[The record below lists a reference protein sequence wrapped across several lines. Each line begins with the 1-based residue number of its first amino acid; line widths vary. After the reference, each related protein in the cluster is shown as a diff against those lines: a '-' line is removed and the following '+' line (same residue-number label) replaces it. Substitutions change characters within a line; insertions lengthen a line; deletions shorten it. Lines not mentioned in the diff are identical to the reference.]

1 MKLLPTPIAD
11 LLIVEPDVFGDER
24 GWFTE
29 KLNVGVFAAD
39 GFTDPIVQ
47 VNHSS
52 SAAGVLRGLHIQ
64 RGEHA
69 QSKIVYCV
77 RGRLFDVAVDARLG
91 SSTLGQWFGIE
102 LSAENKRGLL
112 VPRGFVH
119 GFLSL
124 TDCELLYICGSSTY
138 NKASEAGVRWND
150 PALAIAWPLTEG
162 HPPQVN
168 DRDANFP
175 DWSDFL
181 SFGDTPAVAGMPPK
195 STV

>member
-11 LLIVEPDVFGDER
+11 LFVIEPDVFGDER
-24 GWFTE
+24 GWFAE
-29 KLNVGVFAAD
+29 KLNASIFAAS
-39 GFTDPIVQ
+39 GFHDPIVQ

-52 SAAGVLRGLHIQ
+52 SAAGVLRGLHLQ
-64 RGEHA
+64 RGDQA

-77 RGRLFDVAVDARLG
+77 RGRLFDVAVDARPG
-91 SSTLGQWFGIE
+91 SPTLGQWFGVE

-112 VPRGFVH
+112 VPRGFLH

-124 TDCELLYICGSSTY
+124 TDCEMMYFCGKANW

-150 PALAIAWPLTEG
+150 PTIAIAWPLADG
-162 HPPQVN
+162 QQPQVN

-175 DWSDFL
+175 AWAEFL
-181 SFGDTPAVAGMPPK
+181 ANQVA
-195 STV
+195 